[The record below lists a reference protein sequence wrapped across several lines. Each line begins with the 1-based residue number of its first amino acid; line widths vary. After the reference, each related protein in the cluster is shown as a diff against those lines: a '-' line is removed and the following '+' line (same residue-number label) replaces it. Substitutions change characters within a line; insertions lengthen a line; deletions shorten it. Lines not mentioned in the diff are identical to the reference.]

1 MTLQDDINQ
10 LRRMPVN
17 QYMWFGKDRFWASNV
32 VAKQVHADTGK
43 VARFSLWNEIPKT
56 PFTPLFIVSSCIT
69 IICAFRLVLAPQHDP
84 WMIAASVLLGLS
96 MTAIILFARVFSPP
110 LATMPMDP
118 SRFQP
123 FTTAWTAYR
132 LNRMKSNGAE
142 SLQLYSNSL
151 ESLVRQENSRSR
163 TIFVENGG
171 LGVPDRAW
179 NGKSGADLFTWMS
192 QQPIKGSSGKNITPP
207 PSNVGENALHS
218 PSPVAAPALPSI
230 SPRMRNGA
238 STVVAAGASSRGKVN
253 SVEAVEPTK
262 QTSATMEEAVKLD
275 SRLGLLSELMKHGDD
290 FDEWNRWNLNSI
302 YGEIMRATAAT
313 NAILTSPL
321 ATKEQGKEAREQ
333 FSAAVEIVLPEL
345 DRMRDTVVESLSMEL
360 TLSRGFLQD
369 KFGEPGERLQ
379 L

>member
-1 MTLQDDINQ
+1 MTLQSDIHR
-10 LRRMPVN
+10 LRNMPVN
-17 QYMWFGKDRFWASNV
+17 QYTWFGKDHLLSSNV
-32 VAKQVHADTGK
+32 VAKRVNADTGK
-43 VARFSLWNEIPKT
+43 VARCSLWSELPKNFYTILSIVSWCLLTIFSLSP
-56 PFTPLFIVSSCIT
+56 
-69 IICAFRLVLAPQHDP
+69 VLAPQNDP
-84 WMIAASVLLGLS
+84 WMIAASALLGLS
-96 MTAIILFARVFSPP
+96 MTAIVLFARVFSPP
-110 LATMPMDP
+110 LATMQMDP
-118 SRFQP
+118 SRNKP
-123 FTTAWTAYR
+123 FTTEWTAYR

-151 ESLVRQENSRSR
+151 ESLVRQEDPRRR

-171 LGVPDRAW
+171 LGVPDSAW
-179 NGKSGADLFTWMS
+179 NGKPGVDVFTWMS
-192 QQPIKGSSGKNITPP
+192 QQPIKGSYGENTTPP
-207 PSNVGENALHS
+207 PSNVREKALRS
-218 PSPVAAPALPSI
+218 PSPVDAPALPSI
-230 SPRMRNGA
+230 SPRKKNGA
-238 STVVAAGASSRGKVN
+238 SNVVAGASSRGQVN

-275 SRLGLLSELMKHGDD
+275 PRLGLLSELMKHGDD

-302 YGEIMRATAAT
+302 HEEMMRATAAT

-333 FSAAVEIVLPEL
+333 FSAAVEIVLPQL
-345 DRMRDTVVESLSMEL
+345 DRLRDAVVESLSMEL